1 MSGTNRFWEFRKLN
15 PHNDWSR
22 LHHCGIFF
30 CSAYLENLQ
39 EFKTELLPNTQ
50 IMILGIN
57 SLKKFPSPFLG
68 FFKFSQN
75 ITKNNIRGLSSINA
89 RMQTALLVIID
100 QRSCLC
106 VVCFKAFRQ
115 GSLIII
121 WSTSKRFTSNLQ
133 RIWKSFDIS
142 INSRQIKKQIITNY
156 NVTINSVALS

>member
-1 MSGTNRFWEFRKLN
+1 MTEVGYIIVEF
-15 PHNDWSR
+15 
-22 LHHCGIFF
+22 FF

-39 EFKTELLPNTQ
+39 EFKTELLPNTH

-75 ITKNNIRGLSSINA
+75 IAKNNIRGLSSINA

-121 WSTSKRFTSNLQ
+121 
-133 RIWKSFDIS
+133 
-142 INSRQIKKQIITNY
+142 
-156 NVTINSVALS
+156 